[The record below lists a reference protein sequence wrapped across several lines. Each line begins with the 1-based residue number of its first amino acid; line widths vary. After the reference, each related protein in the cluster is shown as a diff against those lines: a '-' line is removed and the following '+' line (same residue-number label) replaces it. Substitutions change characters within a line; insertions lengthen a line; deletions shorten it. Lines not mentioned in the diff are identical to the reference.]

1 MFEDSIFESAGS
13 IRTRSR
19 GWMLATFTFNGAVLL
34 ALALFPLL
42 HPEALPLRETIDLM
56 TAPPPRQEPPPQP
69 PRELHARVTS
79 PPEMSGPRW
88 MAPSMIPK
96 RPFVPGAPEPPRLN
110 PLASWSMDSRAP
122 GNSLGVF
129 RRSGIGPSVRP
140 EPPVKARVSQGI
152 MDGFLV
158 NKVIPQYPPI
168 AHEAGV
174 QGTVVLQA
182 TISKSG
188 TIENLRVVSG
198 PEMLRRAAINSVS
211 QWRYRPYLL
220 NGQPVEVETTVN
232 VQFTL
237 Q

>member
-1 MFEDSIFESAGS
+1 MFEDSTFESAGN
-13 IRTRSR
+13 IRPRSS

-34 ALALFPLL
+34 AFALFPLL

-69 PRELHARVTS
+69 PTPRVVPAS
-79 PPEMSGPRW
+79 NMMGAHLRAPRVIPPTVYMPAS
-88 MAPSMIPK
+88 A
-96 RPFVPGAPEPPRLN
+96 EPPSPISAATMAIGSPFGGDLGAFTR
-110 PLASWSMDSRAP
+110 RA
-122 GNSLGVF
+122 
-129 RRSGIGPSVRP
+129 IGPSVRP

-158 NKVIPQYPPI
+158 DKVIPQYPPI

-182 TISKSG
+182 SISKTG

-198 PEMLRRAAINSVS
+198 PEMLRRAAVDAVS